1 MSWKTATAFCLGACL
16 ATASAALVAGQQTTL
31 TPGQMTEA
39 RVKIENRGPGE
50 AVPVDLR
57 DVNIREPLR
66 VQVINGDITHPTIQP
81 VPVRL
86 VRPSWDY
93 TTITLTA
100 DQDIARVLNARG
112 AEGWET
118 TGVTL
123 PTAQGPTLV
132 LKRQR

>member
-1 MSWKTATAFCLGACL
+1 MSWKTATAFCLGACV
-16 ATASAALVAGQQTTL
+16 ATASALVAGQQTTL

-57 DVNIREPLR
+57 DVNVREPLR
-66 VQVINGDITHPTIQP
+66 VQVINGDATHPTTQP
-81 VPVRL
+81 VLVRL

-93 TTITLTA
+93 TTITVPA

-118 TGVTL
+118 TGITL